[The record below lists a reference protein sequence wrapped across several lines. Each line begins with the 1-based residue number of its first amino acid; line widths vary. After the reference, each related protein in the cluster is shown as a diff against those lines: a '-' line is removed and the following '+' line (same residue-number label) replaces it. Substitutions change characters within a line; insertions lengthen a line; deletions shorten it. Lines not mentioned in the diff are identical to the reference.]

1 LSFALRAAGYLVD
14 GAARA
19 ETLLEADFP
28 VEPVCLIIDQ
38 NLPGISGIEAV
49 ELLRARGIE
58 APIFVMTTQ
67 PSARLRARAKSAGVC
82 ILEKP
87 ILGDRLA
94 AAISGRS
101 SK

>member
-1 LSFALRAAGYLVD
+1 
-14 GAARA
+14 
-19 ETLLEADFP
+19 
-28 VEPVCLIIDQ
+28 
-38 NLPGISGIEAV
+38 
-49 ELLRARGIE
+49 
-58 APIFVMTTQ
+58 MTTQ

-94 AAISGRS
+94 AAIGGRS